1 MESAEERT
9 VEAVQ
14 PTGGDREDAA
24 ADGMRTE
31 QINSPVVVTPRQK
44 TVPVSPLQKRSE
56 KLKGKI
62 S

>member
-1 MESAEERT
+1 MEGAEEKT

-14 PTGGDREDAA
+14 PTEGNRENAI
-24 ADGMRTE
+24 ADGTRTG
-31 QINSPVVVTPRQK
+31 QIDSPVAITPRQK